1 MASITGKVLRVL
13 PAREVTTGDTTKR
26 VVDLIIADE
35 FDYKRVSFWD
45 DKAELIMTGEIKLGD
60 VLSITNASVSEPQSG
75 GEKRVHAGR
84 YTSMAKASTHI
95 VPLRHASATRLTM
108 LAVARPEQGLVCTA
122 GIADNGDWI
131 RPQGVYE
138 REMDTE
144 GMPLFKNLCVS
155 TLYLDTWR
163 GRRPRKEDRFFVY
176 GTGVEKELNETE
188 QKEFLDR
195 YVDASVDDVFKRG
208 RSLGLIKP
216 RIMQVYEEKE
226 RAKKSEKRYE
236 RYIRFNFK
244 DASGRIYRHWSC
256 RCNAFYPAWNAMKEE
271 HRWTYGWRMLRYL
284 RKNET
289 YLAIGLTHSDYGV
302 RGLEYGAYPLIVGV
316 HVVCTSKCERRMK
329 SSPSQSVQKGRKEV
343 KSYPLSA
350 IFALSIYLSI
360 WHSCQC
366 ICGVVARKRKKSV
379 K

>member
-1 MASITGKVLRVL
+1 MIAITGQVLRIL
-13 PAREVTTGDTTKR
+13 PVREITDGDTTKR

-35 FDYKRVSFWD
+35 FDYQRVSLWD
-45 DKAELIMTGEIKLGD
+45 DKAELVMTGEIKLGD
-60 VLSITNASVSEPQSG
+60 VLSIKNASSSEPQAA

-84 YTSMAKASTHI
+84 YARVSKTAADI
-95 VPLRHASATRLTM
+95 APLRHTSATKLTV
-108 LAVARPEQGLVCTA
+108 LAVARPEQGQVCIA

-138 REMDTE
+138 REMITA

-176 GTGVEKELNETE
+176 STGVEKELNETA
-188 QKEFLDR
+188 QQDFLDR
-195 YVDASVDDVFKRG
+195 HVDAAVDDVFKRSG

-216 RIMQVYEEKE
+216 LTIMQVYEEKA
-226 RAKKSEKRYE
+226 RTRKGEKRYE

-244 DASGRIYRHWSC
+244 DASGRMYRHWSC
-256 RCNAFYPAWNAMKEE
+256 RCNAFYNAWNALKEK

-302 RGLEYGAYPLIVGV
+302 SGLEYGAYPLIVGV
-316 HVVCTSKCERRMK
+316 HVVRRNAY
-329 SSPSQSVQKGRKEV
+329 VE
-343 KSYPLSA
+343 
-350 IFALSIYLSI
+350 
-360 WHSCQC
+360 
-366 ICGVVARKRKKSV
+366 
-379 K
+379 